1 MATMLPIGLELPGEP
16 SVPEMMAT
24 ASQAE
29 QFGYE
34 SIWLTET
41 RFTRDAIT
49 TTSAVA
55 TATRTARI
63 ATAVINPFTRGAVL
77 TAITAATLDEV
88 CAGRFVLGI
97 GPGSPTVL
105 ERQGIRF
112 NQPLARLRE
121 TVDIIRRLLRGESV
135 SFSGKTMSVAEARL
149 DFTPVRPAIPIYLGV
164 TGPKALALAGE
175 IADGVILNGF
185 VSLDYT
191 KRAIEIVRS
200 SARASGRDPNDV
212 EISGSIVVSVAAE
225 RKTAIDAARPLVAL
239 YLAEFPNVARESGV
253 PTNVLNHI
261 AAVHRREG
269 SQAAA
274 ELVTDAIVTDLTC
287 AGTIAEVKEGL
298 SRRREA
304 GVEVPIASFAQCDML
319 SWLGKLVQ

>member
-1 MATMLPIGLELPGEP
+1 MSTMLPIGLELPGEP

-41 RFTRDAIT
+41 RFTRDAIA
-49 TTSAVA
+49 TTSAIA

-77 TAITAATLDEV
+77 TAVTAATLDEV

-105 ERQGIRF
+105 ARQGICF
-112 NQPLARLRE
+112 DQPLARLRE
-121 TVDIIRRLLRGESV
+121 TVDVVRQLIRGEEV
-135 SFSGKTMSVAEARL
+135 SFSGETMRVAGARL
-149 DFTPVRPAIPIYLGV
+149 DFTPVRLAIPIYLGV

-185 VSLDYT
+185 VSLEYT

-200 SARASGRDPNDV
+200 SARVSGRDPDYV
-212 EISGSIVVSVAAE
+212 EITGSIVVSVDNE
-225 RKTAIDAARPLVAL
+225 RKTALDAARPLVAL

-253 PTNVLNHI
+253 PLDMLNHI

-269 SQAAA
+269 PQAAA
-274 ELVTDAIVTDLTC
+274 NLVTDAIVTHLTC
-287 AGTIAEVKEGL
+287 AGTIAEVQEGL
-298 SRRREA
+298 TRRRGA
-304 GVEVPIASFAQCDML
+304 GVTLPIASLAQSSMA
-319 SWLGKLVQ
+319 SWLGQLVQ